1 MFSETFVASFRRTE
15 GRRFAPEEPPSS
27 PMDTRRT
34 TRESHDGRESQ
45 FVVERELVRS
55 AQHVTDNPVD
65 GHHGD
70 PPPTPGDGVVHVCVV
85 RMRTPLQQDEAQGR
99 RQGQGAGPP
108 PPRQRLRVGQQGKE

>member
-1 MFSETFVASFRRTE
+1 MAGTCPPVAHRPGTLRAVCVS
-15 GRRFAPEEPPSS
+15 
-27 PMDTRRT
+27 
-34 TRESHDGRESQ
+34 ESHDGRESQ